1 MLDYLERFKQ
11 RTIYLDLPEIDEENV
26 GHEITDRNL
35 INKLFEE
42 NITAN
47 AAENEA
53 NNMPHGPNP
62 DDENE
67 HNIPHE
73 GAADREADNE
83 PPYPDDEN
91 VQEYFGSEFIQSFIA
106 QPYFVEMIR
115 TKHNLSIIRYH
126 KGNVNWK

>member
-26 GHEITDRNL
+26 GHEITDQNL
-35 INKLFEE
+35 INKLFKE

-53 NNMPHGPNP
+53 NNIPHGPN
-62 DDENE
+62 
-67 HNIPHE
+67 
-73 GAADREADNE
+73 
-83 PPYPDDEN
+83 PDDEN